1 VRLDQLL
8 DATTR
13 ARVPALVWG
22 PPGVGKTAAIRAWA
36 ARRKLHCWTVVASL
50 REPSDFAGL
59 PIVDAVSDATTAG
72 DDTRMPSVRFAP
84 PRFAV
89 EAARH
94 GGVIFLDEL
103 TTAPPAVQ
111 AALLRAVVDAAFG
124 DLQLDPERVTLV
136 AAANPPD
143 EAAGG
148 WDLAA
153 PLANRFVHH
162 TYNLL
167 VQEWTEAFPGYWGS
181 PPRLVFGGR
190 ALDRAKWTTA
200 RATLAAFIRVR
211 PNLLLQLPRDGTT
224 RGQAWPSPRTWDY
237 CSRLLASV
245 EQSGGSAL
253 EALNLLAG
261 SIGEGAALE
270 LRTWLAEL
278 DLPDPEDLLADPAA
292 YRHPERGDQAFAIL
306 SSVAQAA
313 IQELTPERWHAAW
326 KVLARAAEVG
336 GADVAAAAARDLARA
351 RTADL
356 DAPVSELRY
365 FFPILEAV
373 GLLLPTPRPA
383 AARC

>member
-1 VRLDQLL
+1 MRLEQLL

-13 ARVPALVWG
+13 ARVPALVLG
-22 PPGVGKTAAIRAWA
+22 PPGVGKTAAIRGWA
-36 ARRKLHCWTVVASL
+36 ARRRLQCWTVIASL

-59 PIVDAVSDATTAG
+59 PIVDPPQARAG
-72 DDTRMPSVRFAP
+72 GVAGLPSVTFAP

-89 EAARH
+89 EAAAH

-111 AALLRAVVDAAFG
+111 AAMLRAVVDVAFG

-136 AAANPPD
+136 AAANPPE

-148 WDLAA
+148 WDLAP

-162 TYNLL
+162 TYALAPQDW
-167 VQEWTEAFPGYWGS
+167 VESFPRYWGGA
-181 PPRLVFGGR
+181 PRLVFGGR
-190 ALDRAKWTTA
+190 ELDPVKWGKA
-200 RATLAAFIRVR
+200 RATVAAFVRVR
-211 PNLLLQLPRDGTT
+211 PNLLLQVPRDSAT

-245 EQSGGSAL
+245 EQAGGGAL
-253 EALNLLAG
+253 DALNLLAG
-261 SIGEGAALE
+261 CVGEPAALE

-278 DLPDPEDLLADPAA
+278 DLPDPEVLLADPDA
-292 YRHPERGDQAFAIL
+292 YRHPQRGDQAYAIL
-306 SSVAQAA
+306 SSVSQAA
-313 IQELTPERWHAAW
+313 IENLTPGRWHAAW
-326 KVLARAAEVG
+326 QVLASAAQAG

-356 DAPVSELRY
+356 DTPVRELRH
-365 FFPILEAV
+365 FFPILEAA
-373 GLLLPTPRPA
+373 GLLHGA
-383 AARC
+383 AQAA